1 MYLSSK
7 IRRLALVTV
16 AALALSACDSA
27 EERAEAHFQSALA
40 LIEEGDTDRA
50 IVELRNVFQLNGS
63 HKEARET
70 LADLMLERGN
80 RQEAYSQYLRLAEQY
95 PEDADT
101 RISLTTIAFLA
112 GHWEEVTRHGQK
124 SVELAPEEPQVIA
137 IAEALRYGEATRNK
151 DETTRRDAA
160 RKAEQLLQDQP
171 ENLILRNLLIDS
183 YLRDLDFGKA
193 LTALD
198 EMLTRE
204 PENERLLLQRLSVL
218 AEIGDTAALEK
229 ALYRLVEIFPDN
241 ITHKQTLIRY
251 LMNNGKQADV
261 EAFLRQ
267 LVSDAPEDDPGPRV
281 QLIRF
286 LAEIRGTEAARV
298 EIDKA
303 IADHPDPLPFII
315 IDAGLDFDDG
325 QREEAVANLEAAI
338 EGKEPSD
345 RIQAVKVTLARMLLS
360 MGNEVGARARVEEIL
375 AEDPAQPDALKLQ
388 AAWHIEA
395 DDAEAAISA
404 LRNALNSKPDDAKA
418 MTMMAEAYTRA
429 GSPQLARDF
438 LALAVE
444 ASNNAPT
451 ETLRYARLLMREQR
465 FLPAEDIL
473 ISSLR
478 LNKADPDLL
487 IALGEL
493 YLLMEDNGR
502 AQDVVQALRRLE
514 TEEATLAANA
524 IEADRLSQE
533 RGLGDALAFLE
544 TVARAP
550 EADMT
555 SQIVLIRARLATGD
569 TSGAMTLAEELA
581 ASNPEDETAAFILAL
596 TKSTNGQLEEAE
608 QIYRGL
614 LDEDPARP
622 AIWLQMSRIKLS
634 KGDRNAAYE
643 TIDEGLSQTP
653 NDGNLNWAK
662 ASLLEQDGKVDE
674 AIAVYES
681 LYEQNSSALVV
692 ANNLASL
699 IATYRD
705 DEESLER
712 AWRIARRFSDTE
724 VPALQDT
731 YGWII
736 FRRGDAEEALP
747 YLEGAA
753 RGLPEDPIV
762 QYHLGR
768 VYQSLSRPADALK
781 QMQRAVEIAGPTDLR
796 PQIEEARSLIVSL
809 QSDLDAA
816 EGQ

>member
-63 HKEARET
+63 HKQARET

-101 RISLTTIAFLA
+101 RISLTTIAFVA

-198 EMLTRE
+198 EMLARE

-404 LRNALNSKPDDAKA
+404 LRNALNSKPDDAQA

-533 RGLGDALAFLE
+533 SGLGDALAFLE
-544 TVARAP
+544 TVARGP
-550 EADMT
+550 EADIT

-581 ASNPEDETAAFILAL
+581 ASNPEDETAAFVLAL

-622 AIWLQMSRIKLS
+622 AIWLQMSRIQLS

-643 TIDEGLSQTP
+643 TIDEGLNQTP

-705 DEESLER
+705 DEESLDR

-768 VYQSLSRPADALK
+768 VYQSLSRPADALT

-816 EGQ
+816 DGQ